1 MGLRW
6 DMSAANWEAARN
18 RQLVAE
24 GIRQNWENV
33 GTMLGEGASALHK
46 ALGPKQKGYRRYLSD
61 LKQENLNLPEEE
73 QRKAFT
79 YNEWKANPEEQ
90 ESFKTYREE
99 NPGLFK
105 KVGAKVG
112 TAFRNNPLAKALER
126 GRVKRQDER
135 HAKEQGEYDSDYNV
149 SYDPNIT
156 GPGVSVEDS
165 SIDPSIKP
173 NPLAVAL
180 SNNYRATPVGTNAQN
195 ILTGTQLGN
204 LKGDTLVKGHK
215 RYAGEGEYINPK
227 DPLSHILR
235 RDTYQNYLP
244 KPEPVS
250 RIEQATQPAYGQE
263 EADPLNQGYG
273 NLGQYQYRDYPSNPL
288 ANPAIRRRFPW
299 QI

>member
-1 MGLRW
+1 
-6 DMSAANWEAARN
+6 MSAANWEAARN

-24 GIRQNWENV
+24 GIRQNFQNV
-33 GTMLGEGASALHK
+33 GTMLGESASALHK

-61 LKQENLNLPEEE
+61 LKQENLNLSEEE
-73 QRKAFT
+73 QRKALT

-112 TAFRNNPLAKALER
+112 TAFRNNPLTRAWER

-135 HAKEQGEYDSDYNV
+135 LTEEEAKLVKEQGEYDAQYALST
-149 SYDPNIT
+149 DPNIT

-227 DPLSHILR
+227 DPLSRTLR
-235 RDTYQNYLP
+235 QEEYINR
-244 KPEPVS
+244 
-250 RIEQATQPAYGQE
+250 ATQPAYGQE

-288 ANPAIRRRFPW
+288 APNPAIMRRFPW

>member
-1 MGLRW
+1 
-6 DMSAANWEAARN
+6 MSAANWEAARN
-18 RQLVAE
+18 RQLVTE
-24 GIRQNWENV
+24 GIRQNFQNV
-33 GTMLGEGASALHK
+33 GTMLGEGTSALHK
-46 ALGPKQKGYRRYLSD
+46 ALGPKQKGYRRYTD
-61 LKQENLNLPEEE
+61 RLKAENLKIEQENANLPEGEKKKDLL
-73 QRKAFT
+73 RIGT
-79 YNEWKANPEEQ
+79 YDEWKANPEEQ

-112 TAFRNNPLAKALER
+112 TAFRNNPLSRALER

-135 HAKEQGEYDSDYNV
+135 HAKKQGEYDSDYNV

-156 GPGVSVEDS
+156 GPGVSEEDS

-204 LKGDTLVKGHK
+204 LKGDTFVK
-215 RYAGEGEYINPK
+215 
-227 DPLSHILR
+227 R
-235 RDTYQNYLP
+235 RNIYNYP
-244 KPEPVS
+244 AKSGPVS
-250 RIEQATQPAYGQE
+250 RIEQIDPLSRTLRQEEYINRATQPAYGQE

-288 ANPAIRRRFPW
+288 APNPAIMRRFPW